1 MSTRQLNF
9 KLNLNYNGE
18 TTQAANNCLA
28 LHLTLA
34 QLPLPSFPPQVTA
47 LQNESAREASR
58 VQRKRFRDLA
68 QMMASRVHHSKAY
81 VAFYL
86 VMAVLNTTL
95 VLWIILSKHGHPHSI
110 AFLGLE
116 LLITVV
122 LCAEVS
128 IRLIA
133 VGRVRHARTLA
144 VATRLG
150 RRTTPTLHAHT
161 LTRPPPSTTRTRCPP
176 TIHSPPAHTEIL
188 RQSAELV
195 RPLCHVIFCRR
206 ALLLPCRDIASGGD

>member
-1 MSTRQLNF
+1 MLTIVSHSTS
-9 KLNLNYNGE
+9 
-18 TTQAANNCLA
+18 
-28 LHLTLA
+28 HSH
-34 QLPLPSFPPQVTA
+34 LPLPSFPPQVTA

-116 LLITVV
+116 LLITKVIMKCRKFLFVERFRKVPRTSVV
-122 LCAEVS
+122 RVPRGNAIVTEYTM
-128 IRLIA
+128 IA
-133 VGRVRHARTLA
+133 RQLLA
-144 VATRLG
+144 LPV
-150 RRTTPTLHAHT
+150 
-161 LTRPPPSTTRTRCPP
+161 PP
-176 TIHSPPAHTEIL
+176 
-188 RQSAELV
+188 
-195 RPLCHVIFCRR
+195 
-206 ALLLPCRDIASGGD
+206 GMK